1 MPVGEIVAG
10 EWNRVLSTRK
20 LDLVYGKVTLS
31 ERRLEARQVEIPHSG
46 ETVVIRLRQ
55 TAVILIKSLAPL
67 FQRFRIVN
75 PPNFDIR
82 YEQSTLFERRGR
94 LRKRRGITAREYV
107 LSYPGVGCDS
117 SERPAN
123 GMQKRDAIFCQN
135 FSTLIEEF
143 RVVAQPYVLKHVD
156 RDNSVKFSSDVPI
169 LLEHKAY
176 AIGDTGSH
184 GPIHRN
190 LVLFLGEGNPHYFH
204 ISRLRQSN
212 REPAPSR
219 TDTQYVLSKFQ
230 ARLCGNDTPLV
241 FLCGFKVLTGIK
253 KVCARML
260 MIRVQE
266 TLEELFRQIIVM
278 GNVLPRTAESI
289 LLDQS

>member
-82 YEQSTLFERRGR
+82 YEQSALFERRGR

-107 LSYPGVGCDS
+107 LFV
-117 SERPAN
+117 
-123 GMQKRDAIFCQN
+123 
-135 FSTLIEEF
+135 
-143 RVVAQPYVLKHVD
+143 
-156 RDNSVKFSSDVPI
+156 
-169 LLEHKAY
+169 
-176 AIGDTGSH
+176 
-184 GPIHRN
+184 
-190 LVLFLGEGNPHYFH
+190 
-204 ISRLRQSN
+204 SRRW
-212 REPAPSR
+212 
-219 TDTQYVLSKFQ
+219 
-230 ARLCGNDTPLV
+230 
-241 FLCGFKVLTGIK
+241 
-253 KVCARML
+253 
-260 MIRVQE
+260 
-266 TLEELFRQIIVM
+266 FRQLREA
-278 GNVLPRTAESI
+278 GQWYAEARRHLLPEF
-289 LLDQS
+289 LDTY